1 MLRWW
6 GDLSV
11 SKKLYAVVGVMALL
25 IASELFTLL
34 FAMEVLSAVRSF
46 VGGEGLWSKG
56 QKDAVHAL
64 HRYAFTGDNKF
75 YDEFHKQLEISHGD
89 RAARLELEKPTYD
102 LGIVTQGFQQGKVDP
117 ADVPGLVKLIRRF
130 YWVHYIAEALRVW
143 READQGI
150 FELERAGE
158 KLHSIYISTN
168 GDREAVDGALAEIDA
183 LNERLTA
190 LEIRF
195 SEILGAGS
203 RWLEHILMLVLI
215 MAVLTVES
223 TGLFLTITFSRNLSS
238 SLRELTETSK
248 KIGAGN
254 FEVKLPVRSHDELG
268 QLAEAINKMSSD
280 LKNSTWR
287 QMRAESASEVKSRFL
302 ANMSHEIRTPLGVI
316 LGLTEILKDPL
327 LDWQDQLRYIETI
340 ERTGKNLTR
349 IINDILDLSKVEAG
363 YLEIERTNFNLSEFM
378 GELYTMLIVQ
388 AKKTGNELKFTS
400 QGELPAEIYCD
411 RTRLR
416 QIIVNLVNNALKFT
430 SNGQVHLFY
439 YVQNKDLVFD
449 VIDNGSGIESKD
461 REKLF
466 DAFTRTESAVGTRA
480 EGTGLGLLLS
490 RQLARALGGD
500 VTLVSTELG
509 KGSQFRVGVPLVEVA
524 SFKPPKTEAVDSVT
538 DVLSGKKVLV
548 VEDSKD
554 NQMLVK
560 LILDRQGMRVDFAN
574 NGSEGY
580 KRAIAGQYDLVL
592 MDMQMPVMDGYQA
605 TNELRSNGYTKP
617 IIALTAHAMK
627 EDRERCLQA
636 GCSDYLTKPIDSN
649 VLYGTL
655 ARHLDAV
662 QA

>member
-64 HRYAFTGDNKF
+64 HRYAFTGDIKF

-89 RAARLELEKPTYD
+89 RTARLELEKPTYD
-102 LGIVTQGFQQGKVDP
+102 IAIVTQSFQRGKIDP

-130 YWVHYIAEALRVW
+130 YWVHYIAEALQIW

-158 KLHSIYISTN
+158 KLHRVYTSTN
-168 GDREAVDGALAEIDA
+168 GDREAVDGALGKIDD

-203 RWLEHILMLVLI
+203 RWLEHILMIALI

-248 KIGAGN
+248 KIGRGN
-254 FEVKLPVRSHDELG
+254 FEVKLPVRSRDELG

-287 QMRAESASEVKSRFL
+287 HLRAENASEVKSRFL

-316 LGLTEILKDPL
+316 LGLTEILKDPQ

-363 YLEIERTNFNLSEFM
+363 YLEIQRTNFNLSEFM

-400 QGELPAEIYCD
+400 QGELPAEVYCD

-430 SNGQVHLFY
+430 PNGQVHLFY
-439 YVQNKDLVFD
+439 YVQNKDLIFD
-449 VIDNGSGIESKD
+449 VIDNGSGIESED

-480 EGTGLGLLLS
+480 EGTGLGLQLS

-509 KGSQFRVGVPLVEVA
+509 KGSQFRVGVPLVEVP
-524 SFKPPKTEAVDSVT
+524 SSKPQKKEDVDRVT
-538 DVLSGKKVLV
+538 DVLLGKRVLV

-560 LILDRQGMRVDFAN
+560 LILARQGMNVDFAN
-574 NGSEGY
+574 DGREGY
-580 KRAIAGQYDLVL
+580 ERALGGQYDLVL

-605 TNELRSNGYTKP
+605 TSELRSNGYAKP

-636 GCSDYLTKPIDSN
+636 GCSDYLTKPIDSKA
-649 VLYGTL
+649 LYGAM
-655 ARHLDAV
+655 ARHLEAV
-662 QA
+662 

>member
-1 MLRWW
+1 MQRWW

-64 HRYAFTGDNKF
+64 HRYAFTGDIKF
-75 YDEFHKQLEISHGD
+75 YEEFHKQLEISHGD
-89 RAARLELEKPTYD
+89 RAARLELEKPAYD
-102 LGIVTQGFQQGKVDP
+102 IAIVTHGFQQGKVDP

-130 YWVHYIAEALRVW
+130 YWVHYIADALNVW
-143 READQGI
+143 READKGI
-150 FELERAGE
+150 SELERAGE
-158 KLHSIYISTN
+158 KLHHIYTSTK
-168 GDREAVDGALAEIDA
+168 GDREAVDAALAEIDD
-183 LNERLTA
+183 LNERLTV
-190 LEIRF
+190 LEIHF

-203 RWLEHILMLVLI
+203 RWLEHMLMIVLI

-238 SLRELTETSK
+238 SLRELTATSK
-248 KIGAGN
+248 KIGSGN
-254 FEVKLPVRSHDELG
+254 FEVKLPVRSRDELG
-268 QLAEAINKMSSD
+268 QLAEAINKMSLD
-280 LKNSTWR
+280 LKNSTWQR
-287 QMRAESASEVKSRFL
+287 LRAESASEVKSRFL

-316 LGLTEILKDPL
+316 LGLTEILKDPQ

-363 YLEIERTNFNLSEFM
+363 YLEIQRTSFNLSEFM
-378 GELYTMLIVQ
+378 GELYAMLLVQ
-388 AKKTGNELKFTS
+388 AKKTGNELKFTA
-400 QGELPAEIYCD
+400 QGELPEEICCD

-430 SNGQVHLFY
+430 SNGQVDLFY
-439 YVQNKDLVFD
+439 YVQSKDLIFD
-449 VIDNGSGIESKD
+449 VIDNGSGIESAD

-466 DAFTRTESAVGTRA
+466 DAFTRTESAMGAHA

-500 VTLVSTELG
+500 VTLVRTELG

-524 SFKPPKTEAVDSVT
+524 SSKPPKNEDVDSVT
-538 DVLSGKKVLV
+538 GVLSGKKVLV
-548 VEDSKD
+548 VEDSED

-560 LILDRQGMRVDFAN
+560 LILDRQRVNVDFAN
-574 NGSEGY
+574 DGREGY
-580 KRAIAGQYDLVL
+580 ERAISGQYDLVL

-605 TNELRSNGYTKP
+605 TSELRSNGYAKP

-636 GCSDYLTKPIDSN
+636 GCSDYLTKPIDSSA
-649 VLYGTL
+649 LYGTMI
-655 ARHLDAV
+655 RHLGV
-662 QA
+662 V